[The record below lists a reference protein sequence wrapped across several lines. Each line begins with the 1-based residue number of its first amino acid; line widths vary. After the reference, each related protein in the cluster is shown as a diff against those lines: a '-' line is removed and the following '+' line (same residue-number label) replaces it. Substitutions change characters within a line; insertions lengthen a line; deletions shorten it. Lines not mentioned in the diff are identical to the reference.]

1 MGKIYR
7 DGIAYAGGGN
17 VKECTLAQYNE
28 WKANGQLVKGVTYD
42 ITDAPNL
49 NATAKQI
56 SYDGTTTSVW
66 DEVEDKSNKTQNA
79 TFTAE
84 NGVSVMHISSGY
96 TDKQGC
102 ISAEIR
108 FTGSA
113 NAWKTLG
120 TLSIK
125 PNDACQVVGI
135 HTGTG
140 AHLGIVRLR
149 DNGIVEVYPI
159 IAINNDAVGFS
170 ISFVM
175 A

>member
-1 MGKIYR
+1 M
-7 DGIAYAGGGN
+7 
-17 VKECTLAQYNE
+17 
-28 WKANGQLVKGVTYD
+28 
-42 ITDAPNL
+42 
-49 NATAKQI
+49 AKQI
-56 SYDGTTTSVW
+56 YIDSQGNEHEISGTINTADMLPLSASDSQSTKDKL
-66 DEVEDKSNKTQNA
+66 DEVNEKATTQNA
-79 TFTAE
+79 TFEAE
-84 NGVSVMHISSGY
+84 SGVSVMHISSGY

-120 TLSIK
+120 TLSIN

-149 DNGIVEVYPI
+149 NTGVVEVYPI